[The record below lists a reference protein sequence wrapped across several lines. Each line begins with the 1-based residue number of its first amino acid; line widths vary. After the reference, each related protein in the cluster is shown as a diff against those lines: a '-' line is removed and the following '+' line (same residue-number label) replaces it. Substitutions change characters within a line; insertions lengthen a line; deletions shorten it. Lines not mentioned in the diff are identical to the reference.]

1 MKKFALVS
9 GNIVINTVVAESKPE
24 DIQEG
29 TFVEITLE
37 TNDPSIGS
45 AYNAEEAKF
54 ILPQPY
60 VSWTLN
66 SVSFVWEA
74 PSAKPEGFYRWDENN
89 LSWVEMLSE

>member
-37 TNDPSIGS
+37 TNDPAIGS
-45 AYNAEEAKF
+45 VYNEAEAKF
-54 ILPQPY
+54 ILPQPHA
-60 VSWTLN
+60 SWVLN
-66 SVSFVWEA
+66 STTFIWEA
-74 PSAKPEGFYRWDENN
+74 PSVKPEGFYRWDEST
-89 LSWVEMLSE
+89 LSWVVMASE

>member
-9 GNIVINTVVAESKPE
+9 GNTLINTVVAESKPE

-29 TFVEITLE
+29 IFVEVSLE

-45 AYNAEEAKF
+45 TYNAAEAKF
-54 ILPQPY
+54 ILPKPHA
-60 VSWTLN
+60 SWTLN
-66 SVSFVWEA
+66 PDTFIWEA

-89 LSWVEMLSE
+89 LSWVAMVSE

>member
-29 TFVEITLE
+29 TFIEVTSE
-37 TNDPSIGS
+37 TNNTSIG
-45 AYNAEEAKF
+45 ATYNAEEAKF
-54 ILPQPY
+54 ILPKPY
-60 VSWTLN
+60 ASWTLN
-66 SVSFVWEA
+66 PDTFIWEA

-89 LSWVEMLSE
+89 LSWVAMVAE